1 MNLTELEHRHG
12 PKSLAPVHTAAR
24 YAATGIAVTNACA
37 HMALPGPAAALAKLS
52 RRLVSWTDEHVR
64 VVAIHGHDP
73 LDDHSQT
80 MRRTGPPVTGGGE
93 PETRRSLHDKMN
105 GLLDRAVEQTAHDS
119 RIELYGRIIE
129 QLVADEARIVGALS
143 DGSSSPLVNVYA
155 AAPMRG
161 ARRVVLEHASLIGR
175 TAGVALPGLAATYVA
190 HLLALGLV
198 EVGGE
203 DPAMTTEYEILMNER
218 TVLRAMNIASTGPS
232 SARVERRSL
241 KLSPLGRDLWDAT
254 MTSAPAE
261 N

>member
-1 MNLTELEHRHG
+1 M
-12 PKSLAPVHTAAR
+12 
-24 YAATGIAVTNACA
+24 
-37 HMALPGPAAALAKLS
+37 
-52 RRLVSWTDEHVR
+52 
-64 VVAIHGHDP
+64 
-73 LDDHSQT
+73 
-80 MRRTGPPVTGGGE
+80 TGGGE